1 MLFAVNLW
9 RMSSRRHSVA
19 WRPPVEV
26 ACGRRSPS
34 GKSGTNLRCRSTLSA
49 CHPYVG
55 TPVCGPAALRS
66 IPKVVEVHFP
76 KVIVGDLE
84 SNVPARRLLVNIVV
98 AVKEA
103 GTIGVVVGSVPQ
115 VAPLGEFGRSKVRA
129 FRIPNVIVVSAGLTT
144 GLRVSK
150 CS

>member
-1 MLFAVNLW
+1 MLGDLLSKLLADDVHQSTMPIDAVRVPPL
-9 RMSSRRHSVA
+9 RRNTGL
-19 WRPPVEV
+19 R
-26 ACGRRSPS
+26 PS
-34 GKSGTNLRCRSTLSA
+34 GTSKYPKSCRSTL
-49 CHPYVG
+49 
-55 TPVCGPAALRS
+55 
-66 IPKVVEVHFP
+66 P

-129 FRIPNVIVVSAGLTT
+129 FRIPTVIVVSAGLTT